1 VVPLYTDLA
10 EAGHVRPL
18 FCYILVI
25 AATAFIV
32 MFFVSQ
38 RSRQVQIG
46 YELTRLRQERAELLD
61 RSRKLDFEVS
71 RAASH
76 DALAEAARKLG
87 LTLQSPASTR
97 PTD

>member
-1 VVPLYTDLA
+1 M
-10 EAGHVRPL
+10 RPL

-38 RSRQVQIG
+38 RCRQVQIG
-46 YELTRLRQERAELLD
+46 YELTRLRQERAALLD

-71 RAASH
+71 KAASH
-76 DALAEAARKLG
+76 DVLAKAARKLG
-87 LTLQSPASTR
+87 LTLESPASRR
-97 PTD
+97 PID